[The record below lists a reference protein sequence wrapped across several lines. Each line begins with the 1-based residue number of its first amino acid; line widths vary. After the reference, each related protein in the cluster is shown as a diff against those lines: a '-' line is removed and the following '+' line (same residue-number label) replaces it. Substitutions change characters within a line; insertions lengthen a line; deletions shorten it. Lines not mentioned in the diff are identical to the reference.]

1 MGRPGFYLGHLRPA
15 VFFGALVADPG
26 DSLERTVTTIGAQL
40 DLSFTLAH
48 RLPMTISLG
57 YAAGYEDGDRR
68 DNEWMASLKIL

>member
-1 MGRPGFYLGHLRPA
+1 
-15 VFFGALVADPG
+15 VADPG